1 MGLLSA
7 ALPPATR
14 TMVPL
19 TVPSTNCILIKT
31 DAAWIESVSI
41 AGLGW
46 IVESQNRTSSYSAPA
61 HHVKSPLAAEALAL
75 LEALV
80 KCRELGLSRIR
91 CESDSAVLIKAIK
104 AESSLAGLYGILAD
118 IQALAFSF
126 EYISFQWISRMRM

>member
-1 MGLLSA
+1 MEYMDSKKQLVFNDKHLSA
-7 ALPPATR
+7 NETLSKAIALAH
-14 TMVPL
+14 
-19 TVPSTNCILIKT
+19 
-31 DAAWIESVSI
+31 AAWIESVSI

-80 KCRELGLSRIR
+80 KCREFGLSRIR

-104 AESSLAGLYGILAD
+104 AESSLAEADKLAKQILSVE
-118 IQALAFSF
+118 LAFMASPTLV
-126 EYISFQWISRMRM
+126 